1 MKKYSYRKLLI
12 ILFMLNLFAI
22 TVFYIK
28 YCKSQLPNTI
38 HIKKGEKIS
47 LCYNIPASA
56 TINNQKIKLNRTF
69 IFQKCSSGQYEMKT
83 SLFGAIPLKK
93 IKVKVV
99 DGQKVIP
106 SGQVVGIYVETNG
119 LLVID
124 TDGFTG
130 ENGVDHA
137 PSKNKLYR
145 GDYIK
150 KIDGA
155 DVLSKKQFIEKINQS
170 NGNSVTLT
178 VSRRSK
184 VLKIKIKPEFSKT
197 DHMYK
202 IGAWIRDNTQGIGT
216 MTYIKKD
223 SFGGLGHGI
232 YDMDTGKLLKIKGG
246 FLLTPQIYSIKK
258 GKSGTPGEIVGSIEY
273 KEENIIGSIKKNT
286 EKGIYGTVSDT
297 ESKAYEIGYRQD
309 VKKGKA
315 YILSNLTGSMKKY
328 EIRISKVVP
337 SDTDV
342 LKSMEIEVTDKRLL
356 NLTNGIIQGM
366 SGSPIIQD
374 GKLIGAVTHVFVD
387 DPTKGYAILM
397 ETMIY
402 EMKNR
407 RCFLS
412 INLLQ

>member
-1 MKKYSYRKLLI
+1 
-12 ILFMLNLFAI
+12 MLNLFAI

-286 EKGIYGTVSDT
+286 EKGIYGTVSHT

-402 EMKNR
+402 EMKK
-407 RCFLS
+407 
-412 INLLQ
+412 

>member
-246 FLLTPQIYSIKK
+246 FLLTPQIYFIKK

-402 EMKNR
+402 EMKK
-407 RCFLS
+407 
-412 INLLQ
+412 

>member
-202 IGAWIRDNTQGIGT
+202 IGVWIRDNTQGIGT

-402 EMKNR
+402 EMKK
-407 RCFLS
+407 
-412 INLLQ
+412 

>member
-22 TVFYIK
+22 AVFYIK

-83 SLFGAIPLKK
+83 SLFGTIPLKK

-170 NGNSVTLT
+170 DGNSVTLT

-402 EMKNR
+402 EMKK
-407 RCFLS
+407 
-412 INLLQ
+412 

>member
-1 MKKYSYRKLLI
+1 M
-12 ILFMLNLFAI
+12 
-22 TVFYIK
+22 
-28 YCKSQLPNTI
+28 
-38 HIKKGEKIS
+38 
-47 LCYNIPASA
+47 
-56 TINNQKIKLNRTF
+56 
-69 IFQKCSSGQYEMKT
+69 
-83 SLFGAIPLKK
+83 
-93 IKVKVV
+93 
-99 DGQKVIP
+99 
-106 SGQVVGIYVETNG
+106 
-119 LLVID
+119 ID

-387 DPTKGYAILM
+387 DPTKRYVILM

-402 EMKNR
+402 EMKK
-407 RCFLS
+407 
-412 INLLQ
+412 

>member
-258 GKSGTPGEIVGSIEY
+258 RKSGTPGEIVGSIEY

-387 DPTKGYAILM
+387 NPTKGYAILM

-402 EMKNR
+402 EMKK
-407 RCFLS
+407 
-412 INLLQ
+412 

>member
-22 TVFYIK
+22 AVFYIK

-178 VSRRSK
+178 VSRRPK

-402 EMKNR
+402 EMKK
-407 RCFLS
+407 
-412 INLLQ
+412 

>member
-22 TVFYIK
+22 AVFYIK

-170 NGNSVTLT
+170 DGNSVTLT

-258 GKSGTPGEIVGSIEY
+258 GEAGTPGEIVGSIEY

-402 EMKNR
+402 EMKK
-407 RCFLS
+407 
-412 INLLQ
+412 

>member
-119 LLVID
+119 LLV

-402 EMKNR
+402 EMKK
-407 RCFLS
+407 
-412 INLLQ
+412 

>member
-12 ILFMLNLFAI
+12 ILFMLNLFTI

-402 EMKNR
+402 EMKK
-407 RCFLS
+407 
-412 INLLQ
+412 

>member
-137 PSKNKLYR
+137 PSKNKLYH

-402 EMKNR
+402 EMKK
-407 RCFLS
+407 
-412 INLLQ
+412 

>member
-22 TVFYIK
+22 AVFYIK

-119 LLVID
+119 LLVIN

-170 NGNSVTLT
+170 DGNSVTLT

-402 EMKNR
+402 EMKK
-407 RCFLS
+407 
-412 INLLQ
+412 

>member
-402 EMKNR
+402 EMKK
-407 RCFLS
+407 
-412 INLLQ
+412 

>member
-38 HIKKGEKIS
+38 HIKKGEKIL

-170 NGNSVTLT
+170 DGNSVTLT

-402 EMKNR
+402 EMKK
-407 RCFLS
+407 
-412 INLLQ
+412 

>member
-246 FLLTPQIYSIKK
+246 FVLTPQIYSIKK

-402 EMKNR
+402 EMKK
-407 RCFLS
+407 
-412 INLLQ
+412 

>member
-83 SLFGAIPLKK
+83 SLFVAIPLKK

-402 EMKNR
+402 EMKK
-407 RCFLS
+407 
-412 INLLQ
+412 

>member
-356 NLTNGIIQGM
+356 NLTNGNIQGM

-402 EMKNR
+402 EMKK
-407 RCFLS
+407 
-412 INLLQ
+412 

>member
-1 MKKYSYRKLLI
+1 MSFFRRKNMKKYSYRKLLI

-402 EMKNR
+402 EMKK
-407 RCFLS
+407 
-412 INLLQ
+412 

>member
-47 LCYNIPASA
+47 FCYNIPASA

-387 DPTKGYAILM
+387 DPTKGYGIFIENMM
-397 ETMIY
+397 E
-402 EMKNR
+402 
-407 RCFLS
+407 
-412 INLLQ
+412 

>member
-366 SGSPIIQD
+366 SGRPIIQD

-402 EMKNR
+402 EMKK
-407 RCFLS
+407 
-412 INLLQ
+412 

>member
-387 DPTKGYAILM
+387 DPTKGYGIFIENMM
-397 ETMIY
+397 E
-402 EMKNR
+402 
-407 RCFLS
+407 
-412 INLLQ
+412 

>member
-258 GKSGTPGEIVGSIEY
+258 GKSGTLGEIVGSIEY

-402 EMKNR
+402 EMKK
-407 RCFLS
+407 
-412 INLLQ
+412 

>member
-150 KIDGA
+150 KIDVA

-170 NGNSVTLT
+170 DGNSVTLT

-258 GKSGTPGEIVGSIEY
+258 GKAGTPGEIVGSIEY

-402 EMKNR
+402 EMKK
-407 RCFLS
+407 
-412 INLLQ
+412 

>member
-1 MKKYSYRKLLI
+1 MKKYSYRKILI
-12 ILFMLNLFAI
+12 ILFMLNLAAI
-22 TVFYIK
+22 AAFYIK

-38 HIKKGEKIS
+38 HIRKGEKTS
-47 LCYNIPASA
+47 FCYNIPASA
-56 TINNQKIKLNRTF
+56 TINDQKIKLNKTF
-69 IFQKCSSGQYEMKT
+69 VFQKCNSGQYEMKT

-106 SGQVVGIYVETNG
+106 SGQVAGIYVETNG

-124 TDGFTG
+124 TDSFTG
-130 ENGVDHA
+130 ENGSDHA

-150 KIDGA
+150 KVDETSIT
-155 DVLSKKQFIEKINQS
+155 SKKQFIEKINQS
-170 NGNSVTLT
+170 EGNFVTLT

-184 VLKIKIKPEFSKT
+184 TMKIKIKPEFSKT

-202 IGAWIRDNTQGIGT
+202 IGAWVRDNTQGIGT
-216 MTYIKKD
+216 MTYVKKD

-232 YDMDTGKLLKIKGG
+232 YDMDTGTLLKIKGG
-246 FLLTPQIYSIKK
+246 FLLTPQIYSIKR

-273 KEENIIGSIKKNT
+273 KEENIIGSIEKNT
-286 EKGIYGTVSDT
+286 EKGIYGTVTDT
-297 ESKAYEIGYRQD
+297 GNKAYEIGYRQD
-309 VKKGKA
+309 IKKGKA
-315 YILSNLTGSMKKY
+315 YILSNLTGSMRQY
-328 EIRISKVVP
+328 EIKINKIVS

-356 NLTNGIIQGM
+356 HLTNGIIQGM

-374 GKLIGAVTHVFVD
+374 GKLIGAVTHVFVN
-387 DPTKGYAILM
+387 DPAKGYAILM
-397 ETMIY
+397 ETMLY
-402 EMKNR
+402 EMEK
-407 RCFLS
+407 
-412 INLLQ
+412 

>member
-22 TVFYIK
+22 AVFYIK

-170 NGNSVTLT
+170 DGNSVTLT

-402 EMKNR
+402 EMKK
-407 RCFLS
+407 
-412 INLLQ
+412 

>member
-130 ENGVDHA
+130 ENGVDYA

-402 EMKNR
+402 EMKK
-407 RCFLS
+407 
-412 INLLQ
+412 

>member
-286 EKGIYGTVSDT
+286 EKGIYGTVSHT

-342 LKSMEIEVTDKRLL
+342 LKSMEIEVTDKRFL

-402 EMKNR
+402 EMKK
-407 RCFLS
+407 
-412 INLLQ
+412 

>member
-38 HIKKGEKIS
+38 HIKKGKKIS

-387 DPTKGYAILM
+387 NPTKGYAILM

-402 EMKNR
+402 EMKK
-407 RCFLS
+407 
-412 INLLQ
+412 

>member
-197 DHMYK
+197 EHMYK

-342 LKSMEIEVTDKRLL
+342 LKSMEIEVTDKRWL

-402 EMKNR
+402 EMKK
-407 RCFLS
+407 
-412 INLLQ
+412 

>member
-56 TINNQKIKLNRTF
+56 TINNQRIKLNRTF

-402 EMKNR
+402 EMKK
-407 RCFLS
+407 
-412 INLLQ
+412 

>member
-22 TVFYIK
+22 AVFYIK

-170 NGNSVTLT
+170 GGNSVTLT

-402 EMKNR
+402 EMKK
-407 RCFLS
+407 
-412 INLLQ
+412 

>member
-197 DHMYK
+197 DHKYK

-402 EMKNR
+402 EMKK
-407 RCFLS
+407 
-412 INLLQ
+412 

>member
-374 GKLIGAVTHVFVD
+374 GKLIGAVT
-387 DPTKGYAILM
+387 M
-397 ETMIY
+397 
-402 EMKNR
+402 
-407 RCFLS
+407 FL
-412 INLLQ
+412 

>member
-202 IGAWIRDNTQGIGT
+202 IGAWIRDNRQGIGT

-402 EMKNR
+402 EMKK
-407 RCFLS
+407 
-412 INLLQ
+412 

>member
-38 HIKKGEKIS
+38 HINKGEKIS

-402 EMKNR
+402 EMKK
-407 RCFLS
+407 
-412 INLLQ
+412 

>member
-337 SDTDV
+337 SDADV

-402 EMKNR
+402 EMKK
-407 RCFLS
+407 
-412 INLLQ
+412 